1 MNKPTSRVAICTGGG
16 RGLGRAMAL
25 GLVSAGY
32 QVVITAAREGDEIAA
47 VAAEAPKRA
56 ILPLVADVSDP
67 KACEYVV
74 AEAEARLGP
83 VSVLVNNAGRGMRYV
98 SDEFIT
104 KPTRFWE
111 VDPAVWGMIILTN
124 VNGPFFMT
132 RALIPGMIARKWG
145 RIVNISMN
153 RDTMRRA
160 GFSPYGPSKAALES
174 ETAIWAQ
181 DLIGTGI
188 TVNTLLPGGASN
200 TGMIPATVPAA
211 MRENLLQ
218 PDIMVAPLL
227 WMISDCA
234 ASFTGRRVNASLW
247 TCAEN
252 AASNPESLSEPAGC

>member
-1 MNKPTSRVAICTGGG
+1 MSKATSRVAICTGGG

-25 GLVSAGY
+25 GLVRAGY
-32 QVVITAAREGDEIAA
+32 RVVITAAREGDEIAA
-47 VAAEAPKRA
+47 VADEAPARS
-56 ILPLVADVSDP
+56 ILPLVADVSDH

-74 AEAEARLGP
+74 AEAEARMGP

-104 KPTRFWE
+104 KPTKFWE
-111 VDPAVWGMIILTN
+111 ADPAVWEMIISTN
-124 VNGPFFMT
+124 VNGPFYMT

-153 RDTMRRA
+153 RETMRRA

-181 DLIGTGI
+181 DLQGTGI

-200 TGMIPATVPAA
+200 TGMIPAIISAA
-211 MRENLLQ
+211 MRENLLE

-227 WMISDCA
+227 WMISDGA

-247 TCAEN
+247 TSAEDEPT
-252 AASNPESLSEPAGC
+252 NPDSFSEPAGC